1 MFVFLGNLEIFSVNS
16 SSPRSVHF
24 PHPGCTKTLNFYFF
38 IESCVPDLRYFHP
51 APENVNF
58 VMDGALLEG
67 SFS

>member
-24 PHPGCTKTLNFYFF
+24 LHPMCTKTLNFYFF
-38 IESCVPDLRYFHP
+38 IEPCVPGLGYFHP
-51 APENVNF
+51 TPESIDF

-67 SFS
+67 SLS

>member
-1 MFVFLGNLEIFSVNS
+1 MFVFSGNLEIFSVNS

-24 PHPGCTKTLNFYFF
+24 PHPVCTKTLNFYFF

-51 APENVNF
+51 APENINF